1 MARAIWNGEILAESN
16 GYETVEGNIYFPPS
30 SVKWEYLKE
39 GARQYTCPWKGQTH
53 YYDIEV
59 QGKVNPN
66 AAWSY
71 PDPKEAAMNIKDHVA
86 FEGSV
91 EIAR

>member
-1 MARAIWNGEILAESN
+1 MIREGKTARAIWKGEILAESN
-16 GYETVEGNIYFPPS
+16 EYETVEGNIYFPPS
-30 SVKWEYLKE
+30 KE
-39 GARQYTCPWKGQTH
+39 GDRQYTCPWKGKTR

-66 AAWSY
+66 TAWSY
-71 PDPKEAAMNIKDHVA
+71 PEPKEAALNIKGHVA

-91 EIAR
+91 EVAR